1 MSFRLARPR
10 REAAAKNLCHA
21 GQRPFAAS
29 RGCPSAMAAQVHQQD
44 MKRHMTPRDCVAF
57 ILIKGDRVLAEKRKL
72 TKQIDPGAIALPGGH
87 MENGES
93 PEEALYRESREE
105 LGIVPCSIKYICTLL
120 HRAQELQR
128 IHYFAVEVWEGN
140 IENNEAESLRW
151 VPIAE
156 SKEFDIDVDRIAM
169 SEYLRVYAS

>member
-1 MSFRLARPR
+1 
-10 REAAAKNLCHA
+10 
-21 GQRPFAAS
+21 
-29 RGCPSAMAAQVHQQD
+29 MAAQVHQQD

-128 IHYFAVEVWEGN
+128 VHYFAVEVWEGN

>member
-1 MSFRLARPR
+1 
-10 REAAAKNLCHA
+10 
-21 GQRPFAAS
+21 
-29 RGCPSAMAAQVHQQD
+29 MAAQVHQQD
-44 MKRHMTPRDCVAF
+44 MKHHMTLRDCVAF
-57 ILIKGDRVLAEKRKL
+57 ILIKGDQVLAEKRKL
-72 TKQIDPGAIALPGGH
+72 TKQIDPGAIALPGGRL
-87 MENGES
+87 ENGES
-93 PEEALYRESREE
+93 PEQALYRESHEE

-120 HRAQELQR
+120 HRAQEFQR
-128 IHYFAVEVWEGN
+128 IHYFAIEVWEGT